1 MRIFVAVIVL
11 IFSLQSWTKAD
22 DIGDFEIEGMNI
34 GGSLLDHI
42 SENEINKALKN
53 ASYYKNKVFAEIIL
67 KEKLSE
73 YDFLQVAL
81 QPSDDKFI
89 IHGISLYKDYPDQI
103 DKCLI
108 EKEKVI
114 KDSVDILSKARRVD
128 ENTKFSGDKSGNSF
142 FYISSF
148 YLSSGGFFN
157 IKCED
162 YGEEVYI
169 SSGWIDT
176 LSLSVGSEKFKKFLL
191 SGDAY

>member
-1 MRIFVAVIVL
+1 MRIFIAVIIL

-22 DIGDFEIEGMNI
+22 DISEFEIEGMSV
-34 GGSLLDHI
+34 GDSLLDHI
-42 SENEINKALKN
+42 SENEINESFKS

-67 KEKLSE
+67 KKKLSE

-81 QPSDDKFI
+81 QPNDDKFI
-89 IHGISLYKDYPDQI
+89 IHSISLYKDYPNQI

-114 KDSVDILSKARRVD
+114 KDSIDILSKAQRED
-128 ENTKFSGDKSGNSF
+128 ENAKFLGDKSGNSF

-162 YGEEVYI
+162 YGEEVFK
-169 SSGWIDT
+169 SSGWIDA
-176 LSLSVGSEKFKKFLL
+176 LSLSIGSEKFKKFLH
-191 SGDAY
+191 SDDPY